1 MTIKL
6 VMFDLDGV
14 LVDAC
19 EWHRVALNQA
29 LKEVCDYEI
38 SLEDHY
44 NDFNG
49 IPTKVKL
56 NKLLAKGV
64 VKPEQMALIEDIK
77 QVKTIEIIQQQA
89 YVRNEKVALLKA
101 LKDNEIKV
109 ACYTNSIKKTANLML
124 SVTGILDLFDMVIT
138 NQDVN
143 LPKPNPEGYE
153 YCIRSFGCTPDECLI
168 VEDSPK
174 GIEAAQKSKAHVL
187 IVQSP
192 DDVTKE
198 NVFNKIGEL

>member
-6 VMFDLDGV
+6 VIFDLDGV

-19 EWHRVALNQA
+19 EWHRVALNEA

-44 NDFNG
+44 KDYNG

-64 VKPEQMALIEDIK
+64 VKSEQLTQIEDLK
-77 QVKTIEIIQQQA
+77 QTKTVEIIKQQA
-89 YVRNEKVALLKA
+89 YIRKEKVELLES
-101 LKDNEIKV
+101 LKGDGFKV
-109 ACYTNSIKKTANLML
+109 ACYTNSIKQTAHLML
-124 SVTGILDLFDMVIT
+124 SSTGVFHLFDMIIT
-138 NQDVN
+138 NQDVK
-143 LPKPNPEGYE
+143 LSKPDPEGYD
-153 YCIRSFGCTPDECLI
+153 YCIRSFGCTPNECLI

-174 GIEAAQKSKAHVL
+174 GIEAAQKSGAHIL
-187 IVQSP
+187 IVKSP
-192 DDVTKE
+192 DDVTKQ
-198 NVFNKIGEL
+198 NVYNRIGEL